1 MNNYQSEEKI
11 RELLPKSLQNSNWD
25 SISKMLFDL
34 SQVLQDINC
43 EELHSAKENI
53 LRLSQIVEN
62 QLLLQFEEI
71 LKRILT
77 RLENEN
83 ENENENEYDTANDP
97 DSIHMQNEED
107 VMLAKELVNWLY
119 YFNSGK
125 ATQELY
131 MVFIYLFIHVFIHL
145 FI

>member
-11 RELLPKSLQNSNWD
+11 RELLPKSIQNSNWD
-25 SISKMLFDL
+25 GISKMLFDL

-43 EELHSAKENI
+43 EELHRAKGNI

-83 ENENENEYDTANDP
+83 DAAYDP
-97 DSIHMQNEED
+97 DTMHMQNEED
-107 VMLAKELVNWLY
+107 VMLAKELVSWLY

-131 MVFIYLFIHVFIHL
+131 MVCIYLYLCIYLF
-145 FI
+145 

>member
-83 ENENENEYDTANDP
+83 DNDTANDP
-97 DSIHMQNEED
+97 DTIHMQNEED

-131 MVFIYLFIHVFIHL
+131 MVFIYSFIYSFIHL